1 MASPRIQ
8 ELPGRG
14 ARPDLEAAR
23 RDLAA
28 AFRWAARFGYHEGV
42 ANHFSLAVSE
52 DGGDFLVNPYGRHFS
67 RLTASDLLLLDAETS
82 AAGTSAAGTST
93 NGAAGFRVDPTAW
106 CIHAPIHR
114 LVPRARCLLHVHSKY
129 ATVLTCLKDSSL
141 PPIDQ
146 NTMRFYG
153 KVAVDQDFEGMALTE
168 AEGERLAG
176 LLGDKPVLLMGNHGV
191 MVAGPTVASAF
202 DTLYYFERACETLV
216 TAYATGKELRVVS
229 DTVAR
234 QTVADWES
242 YPDLS
247 DRHFA
252 ELKAI
257 LDEEEPDYRN

>member
-1 MASPRIQ
+1 MARPNVQ
-8 ELPGRG
+8 PLPSRG
-14 ARPDLEAAR
+14 AQPDPEALR

-67 RLTASDLLLLDAETS
+67 RLKASDLLLLDAETS
-82 AAGTSAAGTST
+82 AAATST
-93 NGAAGFRVDPTAW
+93 TEAAAFRVDPTAW

-176 LLGDKPVLLMGNHGV
+176 LLGDKPVMLMGNHGV
-191 MVAGPTVASAF
+191 MVAGPTVAQAF
-202 DTLYYFERACETLV
+202 DDLYYFERACETLV
-216 TAYATGKELRVVS
+216 TAYATGKELRVVP
-229 DTVAR
+229 DQVAR